1 MYVEAKKAIYVAL
14 EALLLFW
21 LGGSKILEYMGYHR
35 NKYDW
40 CFMKK
45 IVNDKQCTIPWQIDN
60 LKMLHI
66 DYNIFSGVLSY
77 VDAKYGKIEKM
88 IITQDKVHKWLR
100 MTIDYSFPGK
110 LIFSVVKY
118 IVNILDEIPEDMRR

>member
-1 MYVEAKKAIYVAL
+1 MYAEAKKAIYVAL
-14 EALLLFW
+14 ESFLLFW
-21 LGGSKILEYMGYHR
+21 VGGSKILEYMGYHR

-88 IITQDKVHKWLR
+88 IIT
-100 MTIDYSFPGK
+100 
-110 LIFSVVKY
+110 
-118 IVNILDEIPEDMRR
+118 